1 MTSTFITIDIFGKL
15 RMYEYSD
22 GKDDNDN
29 DVYVNGEDAC
39 GDVNAAEDD
48 EDDCGDVNAAED
60 DDE

>member
-1 MTSTFITIDIFGKL
+1 MTSTFITIDILGKL

-29 DVYVNGEDAC
+29 DVHVNG
-39 GDVNAAEDD
+39 